1 MCKTQWSSYEARKG
15 ECDVAINIKLSK
27 RRPVDRSA
35 DSMNRTWVGWD
46 ETASDQVNWDHN
58 RGIYAVGDRVDH
70 ERYATLSRNGKIRLV
85 ARITGRQE
93 ESNLRGTS
101 KKWSLQGE
109 VLQPGDPVREAFL
122 RLPAPRGRNPIAY
135 FDDPTDT
142 HADTFLLTNNPA
154 RWEIDRDLLTDWINE
169 TNAGHTVEWNWS
181 TGGTTRKIVPGD
193 RAFLLRQGVPVRG
206 IFASGPSCQLSTR
219 LSTGMDLAPSPT
231 TRTFAGTR
239 SSTRISHCRSRH
251 CTSTSRRVY
260 GSRRRA
266 APR

>member
-251 CTSTSRRVY
+251 CTSNSRRVY